1 MPRPCC
7 GFGLFHLQTQP
18 CFIAF
23 GRTLL
28 GGVTLSFG
36 MKMTEAKEGL
46 GDSSYFG
53 CTETNIKKKR
63 AKTEVRDEEV
73 GR

>member
-1 MPRPCC
+1 
-7 GFGLFHLQTQP
+7 
-18 CFIAF
+18 
-23 GRTLL
+23 LL
-28 GGVTLSFG
+28 GGVTLSVG

-63 AKTEVRDEEV
+63 AKTEARDEEV